1 MIDWLVRLYGTKL
14 ALSFIGFTVFGVGLC
29 RLSTGGETG
38 SAPSVVLR
46 LVQEIEQRAATT
58 PSLDLYRLY
67 RTTTPSAETI
77 AQLCLQL
84 SAEPGTLANTAVSSH
99 LICNRTFLYF
109 RFFPTFTKDGGGD
122 LSLFE
127 PHVLASGLK
136 KLLRELP
143 DPLVPSQWYDAFI
156 DASRKMEGDLF

>member
-1 MIDWLVRLYGTKL
+1 MVTRLL
-14 ALSFIGFTVFGVGLC
+14 
-29 RLSTGGETG
+29 
-38 SAPSVVLR
+38 
-46 LVQEIEQRAATT
+46 QEIEHRAATT

-84 SAEPGTLANTAVSSH
+84 STDPGLDFGAGIAELAVTLTKPLLCFFVSPPS
-99 LICNRTFLYF
+99 ISDN
-109 RFFPTFTKDGGGD
+109 GGD
-122 LSLFE
+122 LSAFE
-127 PHVLASGLK
+127 AHVLGCGLK

-156 DASRKMEGDLF
+156 EASRKPEFLN

>member
-1 MIDWLVRLYGTKL
+1 M
-14 ALSFIGFTVFGVGLC
+14 FGVGLC

-84 SAEPGTLANTAVSSH
+84 SAEPGTLANTSVSSH
-99 LICNRTFLYF
+99 LICNRTF
-109 RFFPTFTKDGGGD
+109 FFKY
-122 LSLFE
+122 L
-127 PHVLASGLK
+127 VM
-136 KLLRELP
+136 KLI
-143 DPLVPSQWYDAFI
+143 F
-156 DASRKMEGDLF
+156 